1 MNKFKLLLLLCIV
14 SGCASQSDG
23 PQPIMPQNDPVAPKE
38 ETPTMPKKEN
48 DASIPESIPEDTVS
62 SLKDTDSIANQFYLT
77 KAENEILELDEE
89 LLEIAL
95 RIGTISKE
103 EFNKQKLELE
113 ALDEQMDVM
122 EDDYETQLKINN
134 WNQGIDDQFKTDI
147 QNIGLDE
154 CLEVYSKVQEETDAL
169 DNEKEELKQHY
180 LNGEITREDALVQW
194 TELEKNED
202 LYDEQED
209 LLEQRLEMLGFD
221 D

>member
-1 MNKFKLLLLLCIV
+1 M
-14 SGCASQSDG
+14 
-23 PQPIMPQNDPVAPKE
+23 
-38 ETPTMPKKEN
+38 
-48 DASIPESIPEDTVS
+48 
-62 SLKDTDSIANQFYLT
+62 
-77 KAENEILELDEE
+77 ELDEE

-154 CLEVYSKVQEETDAL
+154 CLELYSKVQEETDAL